1 MRLPYSL
8 LREIQLK
15 NYVPEAIDYGL
26 KEVEFEQFIK
36 LMENR
41 GFLERV
47 LRVGDQYWYS
57 IKNARLTKS
66 GLALLEEYKHYEIE
80 YPERDQ
86 LKDWV
91 KLDRYQERSHD
102 E

>member
-1 MRLPYSL
+1 
-8 LREIQLK
+8 
-15 NYVPEAIDYGL
+15 
-26 KEVEFEQFIK
+26 
-36 LMENR
+36 
-41 GFLERV
+41 
-47 LRVGDQYWYS
+47 LRVGNQYWYS

-66 GLALLEEYKHYEIE
+66 GLALLEEYKHYEEE